1 LSCAEALRV
10 QAYFDGE
17 LKSAESSEVEAHL
30 RGCPECHG
38 LLAELERARSTLRR
52 NLSAER
58 ASPQLRARVMRA
70 LDAEEAAPARTRPR
84 LWPLRQ
90 FWVGALSGAG
100 GLAVAS
106 VGAFLLMTAVRSN
119 ALLDTLASA
128 HVGSLASA
136 HLIEVTSSD
145 RHTVK
150 PWFAGRTDVSPPVA
164 DFADQGYR
172 LLGGRAETLGR
183 DRAAVLVYQHGAHL
197 INVFSWKAGAG
208 APPAQA
214 VRSGYHMVL
223 WKSGDIESCA
233 VSDAGWSEINTL
245 VGLLKDLSAR
255 DAPQAAAPPRE

>member
-17 LKSAESSEVEAHL
+17 LQSAESSELEAHL

-38 LLAELERARSTLRR
+38 LLTELAHARSTLRR
-52 NLSAER
+52 SLSDER

-70 LDAEEAAPARTRPR
+70 RDVEEAAPPRPR
-84 LWPLRQ
+84 ARLGRLRQ
-90 FWVGALSGAG
+90 FWIGALSGAG
-100 GLAVAS
+100 GLAAAS
-106 VGAFLLMTAVRSN
+106 VAAFLLMTSVRSN
-119 ALLDTLASA
+119 ALLDALASA
-128 HVGSLASA
+128 HVGSLSSA

-164 DFADQGYR
+164 DFAGEGYP

-197 INVFSWKAGAG
+197 INVFSWKASDGRL
-208 APPAQA
+208 PAQA

-223 WKSGDIESCA
+223 WRSGDIQSCA
-233 VSDAGWSEINTL
+233 VSDAGWNEINGL
-245 VGLLKDLSAR
+245 VGLLKDLSAK
-255 DAPQAAAPPRE
+255 DAPQTTPPARE